1 MSFWSRHPLASTL
14 QASLYWG
21 ALITGCEMVVALIAG
36 SSVLTL
42 DGLYASME
50 TVLSAMFVWSTRSLR
65 RMGDPLPEMKTQS
78 VLIRGQ
84 SILMLGIC
92 LWAIGDGIHGI
103 LHPEPTTNFDLCF
116 GFTATAVAAEAYM
129 VYWLWRRAR
138 ELKSP
143 MISIEV
149 YSWAMDTWLDVGF
162 LVSFILGWWWQHNGT
177 EWGAQASMYIGPI
190 LTLALGVLLMRKPI
204 ETLRRGTEILV
215 PADASAAT
223 S

>member
-1 MSFWSRHPLASTL
+1 VSFWSRHPLASTL

-65 RMGDPLPEMKTQS
+65 QMGDPLPEMKTQS

-138 ELKSP
+138 QLKSP

-177 EWGAQASMYIGPI
+177 EWGTQASMYIGPI

-223 S
+223 T